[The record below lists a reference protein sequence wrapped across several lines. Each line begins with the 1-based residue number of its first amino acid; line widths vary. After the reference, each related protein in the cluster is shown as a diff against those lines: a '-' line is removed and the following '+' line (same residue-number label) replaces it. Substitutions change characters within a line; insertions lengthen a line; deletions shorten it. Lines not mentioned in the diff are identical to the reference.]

1 MDDVSIINILIS
13 FSIGCLIGWPIG
25 KMVTPIMLDWLDRRG
40 HR

>member
-25 KMVTPIMLDWLDRRG
+25 KLVGLYMVERRY
-40 HR
+40 RR